1 MTELSAVTRGRARTR
16 AELRLGIADRAGQF
30 RADLAPADPA
40 DRADAER
47 AETLAQNRQLLAIVN
62 SLPGAA
68 FRYVR
73 GADGRQTLAFIGD
86 RAFSIFAISA
96 AELRQNPSLL
106 FASFPPAD
114 RARLDKAMN
123 QPTPW
128 LMPVDTELQIRAR
141 DGAERWVRLTARP
154 TTLPDGGVAW
164 DGIILDVD
172 EDVRRRL
179 SHDLLATAVEHA
191 GDAMEITDADM
202 HLQYVNPAFE
212 RITGYGRAEVIGKTP
227 GSMLRSGHLDD
238 EYYDSIA
245 RTIRSG
251 KVWRGELIARR
262 KDGAVVYADAT
273 VSPIVDS
280 AGAIAHFVAVK
291 RDVTARRQAEVAL
304 EQARTLLA
312 DAIDSISEGLALFDA
327 GDRLILHNRRFLDIY
342 PFLPRDRVLLGLSFE
357 DLARIGVSAGVLA
370 DPLACTDPEAWIA
383 ERVRLHRDPTDHAI
397 EHHMADRRWIRI
409 TERRTGAG
417 GIVGVYTDMTELK
430 RREEAVIHA
439 KEAAEIANQAKSTFL
454 ATMSHELRTPLNA
467 IIGFAE
473 LIAMQING
481 PVGDEH
487 YVEYAQDIR
496 SSGEHLLTVINDILD
511 LSRIEAGALEL
522 GEDIVDCGDLIAYCV
537 HMMRERAQRAGLT
550 LAVEAAADLPRLRG
564 DQRKLR
570 QALINLLSNA
580 VKFTPTGGNIR
591 VVGTYDAEGVTLRVV
606 DNGIGMEPADIA
618 DALTPFKQVDNSL
631 ARKYEG
637 TGLGLPLAK
646 SLLEMHGGSL
656 ELVSELGSG
665 TTAICRLPA
674 ARFVPG

>member
-1 MTELSAVTRGRARTR
+1 MELPAVTRGRARTR
-16 AELRLGIADRAGQF
+16 AELRLGIADRAGQS
-30 RADLAPADPA
+30 RPDLAPADAPDGA
-40 DRADAER
+40 DLRLAES
-47 AETLAQNRQLLAIVN
+47 LAQNRQLLAIVN

-73 GADGRQTLAFIGD
+73 GTDGRQALAFIGD

-106 FASFPPAD
+106 CASFLPGD

-154 TTLPDGGVAW
+154 TTLADGGVAW

-191 GDAMEITDADM
+191 GDAMEITDANM

-212 RITGYGRAEVIGKTP
+212 RITGYGRVEVIGKTP

-262 KDGAVVYADAT
+262 KDGAVVYQDAT

-280 AGAIAHFVAVK
+280 SGAIAHFVAVK

-342 PFLPRDRVLLGLSFE
+342 PLLPRDRALLGLSFE

-370 DPLACTDPEAWIA
+370 DPLACTDPEA
-383 ERVRLHRDPTDHAI
+383 
-397 EHHMADRRWIRI
+397 
-409 TERRTGAG
+409 
-417 GIVGVYTDMTELK
+417 
-430 RREEAVIHA
+430 
-439 KEAAEIANQAKSTFL
+439 
-454 ATMSHELRTPLNA
+454 
-467 IIGFAE
+467 
-473 LIAMQING
+473 
-481 PVGDEH
+481 
-487 YVEYAQDIR
+487 
-496 SSGEHLLTVINDILD
+496 
-511 LSRIEAGALEL
+511 
-522 GEDIVDCGDLIAYCV
+522 
-537 HMMRERAQRAGLT
+537 
-550 LAVEAAADLPRLRG
+550 
-564 DQRKLR
+564 
-570 QALINLLSNA
+570 
-580 VKFTPTGGNIR
+580 
-591 VVGTYDAEGVTLRVV
+591 
-606 DNGIGMEPADIA
+606 
-618 DALTPFKQVDNSL
+618 
-631 ARKYEG
+631 
-637 TGLGLPLAK
+637 
-646 SLLEMHGGSL
+646 
-656 ELVSELGSG
+656 
-665 TTAICRLPA
+665 
-674 ARFVPG
+674 